1 MAGAGG
7 PSDLRARRQAEA
19 GVPSIHSAPG
29 SVEEEEGVSAEDWV
43 SAEGTACPEGLKG
56 VEKLS
61 ELQRA
66 EHQECLCLLPHPPI
80 LTVPSFTLRLLVRVS
95 PARALS

>member
-29 SVEEEEGVSAEDWV
+29 SVEEEEGVSAEG
-43 SAEGTACPEGLKG
+43 SACPEGLKG

-61 ELQRA
+61 ELQQA

-95 PARALS
+95 PARVLS